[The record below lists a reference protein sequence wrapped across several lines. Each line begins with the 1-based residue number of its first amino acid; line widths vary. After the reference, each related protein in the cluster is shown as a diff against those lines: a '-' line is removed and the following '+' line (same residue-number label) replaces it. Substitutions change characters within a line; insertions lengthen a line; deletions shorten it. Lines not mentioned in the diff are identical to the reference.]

1 MVFGMPFP
9 FRGHLPCV
17 LHAVAKLPNLPKV
30 LPKTCCMP
38 VAPSFS
44 HLCQEYATWV
54 IRLCLPGLEKD
65 VFLIWYANPTDDGTD
80 HQDQFLTFTDGK
92 IFATESESLLKTR
105 LSESWAELVVPD
117 KLVSWLEH
125 IDRIESSGIT
135 VFDMKAVENQ
145 LASNNQDIP
154 VLETLIDFINLFHD
168 FAEQDQ
174 TNMDL
179 KAHLDQGLIDEVWN
193 YFYDYIFWPRFNDKE
208 KFASWDRPESGID
221 SGDLLEQVRVL
232 TASFKKSIRLVT

>member
-1 MVFGMPFP
+1 
-9 FRGHLPCV
+9 
-17 LHAVAKLPNLPKV
+17 
-30 LPKTCCMP
+30 MP
-38 VAPSFS
+38 VEPSFS
-44 HLCQEYATWV
+44 HLCQQYATWV

-92 IFATESESLLKTR
+92 IFATESESVLKTR

-145 LASNNQDIP
+145 LASNNQEIP

-179 KAHLDQGLIDEVWN
+179 KAHLEQGLIDEVWN

-221 SGDLLEQVRVL
+221 NGDLLEEVRVL
-232 TASFKKSIRLVT
+232 TATFKKSIRLVT